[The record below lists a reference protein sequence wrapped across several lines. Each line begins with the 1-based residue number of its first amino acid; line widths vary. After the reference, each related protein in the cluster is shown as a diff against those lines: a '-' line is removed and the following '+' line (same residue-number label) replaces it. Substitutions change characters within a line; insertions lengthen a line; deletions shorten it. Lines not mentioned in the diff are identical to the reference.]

1 MKQIIQNLKNGKT
14 ELVEVPCPAVKAGHM
29 LIQTSVSLVS
39 AGTER
44 MLVEFGHANLI
55 QKARQQP
62 DKVKMVLDKIRS
74 DGLLPTLEA
83 VFNKLG
89 QPLPLGYC
97 NVGKV
102 TEIGGREKGDGR
114 TEVSGLRIGDRV
126 VSNGPHAEI
135 VCVPKNLCAKI
146 PDGVTDEQATF
157 TVIGAIGLQGVRLLK
172 PAFGET
178 IVVIGLG
185 LIGLIAGQILRAN
198 GCRVIGFDYDQVKV
212 DIANKLGIIA
222 VNPAGGTDQVRFVE
236 EQTNGI
242 GADAV
247 LITASAKGNEIISQ
261 SARMS
266 RKRGR
271 IVLIGV
277 VGLDISRAEFYEKE
291 LSFQVSCSYG
301 PGRYDDDYEQK
312 GQDYP
317 IAFVRWT
324 EKRNFEAI
332 LAAIESGQLDV
343 EPLIT
348 ERVPLAEYNRIYE
361 NMSGSSSIAS
371 LLVYEDNVDTSSV
384 VTVTER
390 SFSKGKGVIGIIGA
404 GNFTSATLVPAMKP
418 LGAQLKY
425 IVSAGGLSAGTLA
438 KRAGFACA
446 ATDYRQVL
454 EDDEVDLIIITTR
467 HNLHASMVI
476 ESLKAGKNVF
486 VEKPLCLNEE
496 ELKEIILAA
505 DGRRLTQ
512 IEKEELAT
520 DTHRH
525 TQTFPPDDSS
535 GGKMSLLTQRDIST
549 AGVNADSPHSTNSQ
563 LNNSKLKT
571 QNSKLPLL
579 MVGFNRRFAPLARKM
594 KSLIGM
600 GAVNIVATINAG
612 EIPANSWVHD
622 LAVGGGRIVG
632 EACHFID
639 LCTYL
644 TGSRVV
650 AVCMNAMGVSPE
662 ENTDNAS
669 ILLRYENG
677 SNAVINYFA
686 NGNKAYSKERVEV
699 HSHGRSLVMDNWR
712 TLRGFGFKG
721 FSRLKKK
728 QDKGHSEQFRLLID
742 RVKNGGEALI
752 PFGEIVNTT
761 MAGFGAVESLREGR
775 WVEVKG

>member
-1 MKQIIQNLKNGKT
+1 MRQILQDLKSGSTK
-14 ELVEVPCPAVKAGHM
+14 LIEVPCPALKGGHL
-29 LIQTSVSLVS
+29 LIQTSVSMVS

-44 MLVEFGHANLI
+44 MLVEFGNANLI
-55 QKARQQP
+55 DKARQQP
-62 DKVKMVLDKIRS
+62 DKVKQVLDKVRS
-74 DGLLPTLEA
+74 DGLMPTIDA
-83 VFNKLG
+83 VRNKLG

-97 NVGKV
+97 NVGHVIGVGKGV
-102 TEIGGREKGDGR
+102 TEFQ
-114 TEVSGLRIGDRV
+114 VGDRV
-126 VSNGPHAEI
+126 ASNGSHAEI
-135 VCVPKNLCAKI
+135 VCVPKNLCTNI
-146 PDGVTDEQATF
+146 PDSVSDDSAAF
-157 TVIGAIGLQGVRLLK
+157 TVIGAVGLQGVRLLT

-178 IVVIGLG
+178 VVVIGLG
-185 LIGLIAGQILRAN
+185 LIGLIAVQILRAN
-198 GCRVIGFDYDQVKV
+198 GCRVIGFDYDQIKV
-212 DIANKLGIIA
+212 DRANKLGIIA
-222 VNPAGGTDQVRFVE
+222 VNPAKGTEQVKFVE
-236 EQTNGI
+236 EQTSGI

-301 PGRYDDDYEQK
+301 PGRYDDNYEQK

-332 LAAIESGQLDV
+332 LSAIESGQLDV

-348 ERVPLAEYNRIYE
+348 RRVPLSEYGRIYE
-361 NMSGSSSIAS
+361 NMGGSSSIAS
-371 LLVYEDNVDTSSV
+371 LLVYENNVDTSSV

-390 SFSKGKGVIGIIGA
+390 YFTKGKGVIAVVGA
-404 GNFTSATLVPAMKP
+404 GNFTRATLLPALKP
-418 LGAQLKY
+418 LDVQLKY
-425 IVSAGGLSAGTLA
+425 IVSAGGMSAVALA
-438 KRAGFACA
+438 RRAGFAYA

-454 EDDEVDLIIITTR
+454 DDDDVDLIIITTR

-476 ESLKAGKNVF
+476 EALKAGKNVF
-486 VEKPLCLNEE
+486 VEKPLCLTAD
-496 ELKEIILAA
+496 ELKKIELAA
-505 DGRRLTQ
+505 PVPFSEATGQADERRLTQ
-512 IEKEELAT
+512 IKENKEIKEK
-520 DTHRH
+520 
-525 TQTFPPDDSS
+525 
-535 GGKMSLLTQRDIST
+535 DI
-549 AGVNADSPHSTNSQ
+549 GVNQRLSVAPII
-563 LNNSKLKT
+563 
-571 QNSKLPLL
+571 

-600 GAVNIVATINAG
+600 GAVNIVATMNAG

-639 LCTYL
+639 LCSYL

-650 AVCMNAMGVSPE
+650 EVCMNAMGISPE

-686 NGNKAYSKERVEV
+686 NGNNAYSKERIEV
-699 HSHGRSLVMDNWR
+699 HSQGRSLVLDNWR

-728 QDKGHSEQFRLLID
+728 QDKGHSEQFRLLIE
-742 RVKNGGEALI
+742 RLKNGGPALI
-752 PFGEIVNTT
+752 PFVEIVNTT
-761 MAGFGAVESLREGR
+761 RASFGAIESFREGH
-775 WVEVKG
+775 WVELAADERK